1 MLRGNLRIEATKST
15 PETELNRDGF
25 IRIRGRSV
33 FSDNDNYCCQVDN
46 WVNEYLNSPADVTC
60 IDFRFEYLPTSST
73 KFYIAL
79 IQKIV
84 VVTLMKK
91 QYLINWYYD
100 EGDDDIH
107 EKGEY
112 ISSILNIPVNFIRIA
127 DSGKPRKPETTGP
140 TPNS

>member
-1 MLRGNLRIEATKST
+1 MLRGNLRIEATRST
-15 PETELNRDGF
+15 PETELNPDGF

-33 FSDNDNYCCQVDN
+33 FSDNDNYCYQVDS
-46 WVNEYLNSPADVTC
+46 WVNEYLTSPADVTC

-73 KFYIAL
+73 KFYISL
-79 IQKIV
+79 LQKIV
-84 VVTLMKK
+84 TVTLMKK

-100 EGDDDIH
+100 EGDEDIH

-127 DSGKPRKPETTGP
+127 ESRKPGQTETTSP
-140 TPNS
+140 A